1 MNHMAKT
8 EYVHVRIEPEIKHDA
23 ENVLAEIGLSTS
35 DAITLFFKQIALFR
49 GLPFPV
55 QVPNERTRRAIAEAR
70 ERENLET
77 FDSFDDWVKEAQ
89 SL

>member
-1 MNHMAKT
+1 MAKT

-55 QVPNERTRRAIAEAR
+55 QVPNERTRRAIAETR

-77 FDSFDDWVKEAQ
+77 FDSFDDWFKEAQ

>member
-1 MNHMAKT
+1 MAKT

-49 GLPFPV
+49 GLPCPV
-55 QVPNERTRRAIAEAR
+55 QCPNERTRRAIAEAR

>member
-1 MNHMAKT
+1 MAKT

-23 ENVLAEIGLSTS
+23 ENVLAELGLSAS
-35 DAITLFFKQIALFR
+35 DAITLFFKQIALLR

-55 QVPNERTRRAIAEAR
+55 QIPNEETRRAIIDAR
-70 ERENLET
+70 NRENLEK
-77 FDSFDDWVKEAQ
+77 FDSFDDWVKEVQ

>member
-1 MNHMAKT
+1 MAKT

>member
-1 MNHMAKT
+1 MYHMAKT

-55 QVPNERTRRAIAEAR
+55 QVPNEKTRRAIAEVRNR
-70 ERENLET
+70 EKLET
-77 FDSFDDWVKEAQ
+77 FDSFDDWVKEMQ

>member
-1 MNHMAKT
+1 MAKT

-23 ENVLAEIGLSTS
+23 ENVLAELGLSTS
-35 DAITLFFKQIALFR
+35 DAITLFFKQITLLR

-55 QVPNERTRRAIAEAR
+55 QVPNEETQRAIAEAR

-77 FDSFDDWVKEAQ
+77 FDNFDDWVKEAQ

>member
-1 MNHMAKT
+1 MAKT

-77 FDSFDDWVKEAQ
+77 FDRFDDWVKEAQ